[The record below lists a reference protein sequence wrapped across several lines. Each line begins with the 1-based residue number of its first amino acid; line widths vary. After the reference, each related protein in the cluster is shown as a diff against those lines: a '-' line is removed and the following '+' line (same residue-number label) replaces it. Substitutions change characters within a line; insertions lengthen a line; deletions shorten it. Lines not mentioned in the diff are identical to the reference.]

1 MQKLRVKKINEFI
14 DTLNEREQ
22 KYIYEKIK
30 DIIEKRENFELD
42 FTINGKK
49 QYLY

>member
-1 MQKLRVKKINEFI
+1 MQRLRVKQLNEFI
-14 DTLNEREQ
+14 ETLNEREQ